1 MRGSR
6 RARELQRFALMGAPV
21 AFIKRHA
28 WSLSLTAFAG
38 LAFAYLASEVR
49 AARVGQFDATLAKS
63 IVHYRGRWDAP
74 MLGLTKAGNLST
86 MTALCTLVVL
96 TLFKVRKG
104 RDASFLATCGLVA
117 LLLDTTLKAIF
128 QRVRPD
134 MVELYVLSRPGSFSF
149 PSGHALGS
157 MSVTGALV
165 VLVFVRR
172 AGLLWRGL
180 ALTTGA
186 LFVLGVGI
194 SRVYFGV
201 HFPSDVLGGQLA
213 GAALVTAMT
222 GWFYPRLIPGE
233 AAITSPPTPAAP

>member
-1 MRGSR
+1 MGSP
-6 RARELQRFALMGAPV
+6 LQFV
-21 AFIKRHA
+21 KRHA

-49 AARVGQFDATLAKS
+49 AAKVGQFDAILAKS
-63 IVHYRGRWDAP
+63 IVQNRGRWDAV
-74 MLGLTKAGNLST
+74 MLSLTKAGNLSS
-86 MTALCTLVVL
+86 MTAVCALVVL
-96 TLFKVRKG
+96 VLLKVRKG

-117 LLLDTTLKAIF
+117 LLLDTTLKAVF

-134 MVELYVLSRPGSFSF
+134 LVELYVLSRPGSFSF

-172 AGLLWRGL
+172 VGLVWRGL

-186 LFVLGVGI
+186 SFVLGVGI

-201 HFPSDVLGGQLA
+201 HYPSDVLGGQLA

-233 AAITSPPTPAAP
+233 AAVTSPPVPAAP